1 MKHRYNDGGGVFREG
16 MEVPANTED
25 MKSAP
30 KPLTPAQRL
39 GKMNIDRTG
48 KLTPAERRKLERD
61 MKMASDPIPKAKGG
75 TASSRADGCAMRGK
89 TRGKMV

>member
-1 MKHRYNDGGGVFREG
+1 MKHRYNTGGGIFREG
-16 MEVPANTED
+16 MEVPANVED

-30 KPLTPAQRL
+30 GPMPEKQRM
-39 GKMNIDRTG
+39 GKLNIDKTG

-75 TASSRADGCAMRGK
+75 TASSRADGCAMRGL
-89 TRGKMV
+89 TRG

>member
-1 MKHRYNDGGGVFREG
+1 MKRRYNDGGGVFREG
-16 MEVPANTED
+16 MEVPANVAD

-30 KPLTPAQRL
+30 GPLTEKQRM
-39 GKMNIDRTG
+39 GKMNIDKTG

-89 TRGKMV
+89 TRGRMI

>member
-1 MKHRYNDGGGVFREG
+1 MKRRYNDGGGVFREG

-48 KLTPAERRKLERD
+48 KLTPAE
-61 MKMASDPIPKAKGG
+61 
-75 TASSRADGCAMRGK
+75 SR
-89 TRGKMV
+89 T